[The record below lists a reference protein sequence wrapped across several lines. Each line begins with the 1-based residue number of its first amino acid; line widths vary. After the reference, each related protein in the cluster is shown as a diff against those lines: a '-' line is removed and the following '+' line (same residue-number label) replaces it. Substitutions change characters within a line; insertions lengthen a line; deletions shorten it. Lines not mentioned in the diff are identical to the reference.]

1 MLTLPL
7 ILLSALVCLPIAVV
21 AIETLAALL
30 LPRPPV
36 SVSSVNEF
44 SAIRNPISA
53 LGLAFPRVPS
63 LCDIRNPLSAIR
75 YSTAVLIPAHNEE
88 RGIAATLASIQSQLS
103 SGDRLLVVADNCTD
117 ATAAVARA
125 AGAEVIERHSDTE
138 KGKGF
143 ALAAG
148 VAHLSAAAPD
158 VVVIL
163 DADTLPEAGAIDALA
178 RAAGAGGRPIQSLYL
193 LELPHEA
200 SPRSSISAF
209 AFCIKNHVRPLG
221 AQRLGIPCHLTGAGM
236 AFSWKIISEA
246 KLATGNIVEDMQLG
260 MELAIAGHSPRF
272 CPQAR
277 VLGRLP
283 DTVSAAATQRTRWEH
298 GHLQTILHNCPRLI
312 WQGIR
317 QGRPSLIALAL
328 DLAVPPLALLVLM
341 GCVATAAAAG
351 FWWLGLASRTPLL
364 ILLAGGA
371 TLAASILLAWWR
383 FARQILPAATLA
395 AIPLYILW
403 KIPLY
408 LAFLFR
414 RQKAWIR
421 TAR

>member
-1 MLTLPL
+1 MGIVEIIFL
-7 ILLSALVCLPIAVV
+7 IGSAAIALPIAVLAV
-21 AIETLAALL
+21 EVSAACLRPSRAQRDPEIENQKSKIKNGG
-30 LPRPPV
+30 V
-36 SVSSVNEF
+36 SASV
-44 SAIRNPISA
+44 
-53 LGLAFPRVPS
+53 
-63 LCDIRNPLSAIR
+63 
-75 YSTAVLIPAHNEE
+75 AVLIPAHNEE
-88 RGIAATLASIQSQLS
+88 QDIAATLASVQSQLQP
-103 SGDRLLVVADNCTD
+103 GDRLLVVADNCTD
-117 ATAAVARA
+117 STAAVARA
-125 AGAEVIERHSDTE
+125 AGAEVIERHSDIQ

-158 VVVIL
+158 VVLVV
-163 DADTLPEAGAIDALA
+163 DADMRLTEGSVAALVQMCVQSG
-178 RAAGAGGRPIQSLYL
+178 RPVQCVDLLAAGES
-193 LELPHEA
+193 A
-200 SPRSSISAF
+200 SPASQISAF
-209 AFCIKNHVRPLG
+209 AFAFKNHVRALG
-221 AQRLGIPCHLTGAGM
+221 AERLGVPCLLRGTGM
-236 AFSWKIISEA
+236 AFPWKIISEA

-260 MELAIAGHSPRF
+260 IDLAIAGHSPRF
-272 CPQAR
+272 CPEAR

-283 DTVSAAATQRTRWEH
+283 DKVSAATTQRTRWEH
-298 GHLQTILHNCPRLI
+298 GHLQTIIRNCPRLI

-328 DLAVPPLALLVLM
+328 DLAVPPLALLVLI
-341 GCVATAAAAG
+341 GCVATTTAAA
-351 FWWLGLASRTPLL
+351 FWWLGLASLAPLL

-383 FARQILPAATLA
+383 FARKLLPGATLA